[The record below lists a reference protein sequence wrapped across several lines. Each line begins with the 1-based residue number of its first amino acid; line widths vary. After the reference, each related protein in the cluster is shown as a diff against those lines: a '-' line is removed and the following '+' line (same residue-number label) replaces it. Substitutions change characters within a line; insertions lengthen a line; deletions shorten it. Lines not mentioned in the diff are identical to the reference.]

1 MVRRG
6 RKLGPPVRPEDSPVI
21 FAAVVLGETSLYKW
35 QMLALE
41 RAARGKR
48 IALRAANGSGK
59 TDKVIGILALWF
71 LWRYPR
77 GRMPITSGSWR
88 QVKNQLWP
96 ALERHRNNPSLA
108 GWKWLKNCRVET
120 PEGGFIEGF
129 STNHAGKAEGWH
141 GRVTDEFKDERK
153 EPEEEDPRS
162 EKKARLFDAD
172 EFTGDDPSSPV
183 FFVVDEAKT
192 VPDEIFD
199 AIERCTLQF
208 CIYLSSPGKPSGQF
222 FRCFHE
228 EKDLF
233 CPMVVTAF
241 DCPHISQERIDRI
254 LARVGGNEEDSYYR
268 SVVLAEFTVDGDLYI
283 IDPGKLE
290 YGQRQSYEPRRGRPV
305 AFLDIA
311 AGGDETVLAICDG
324 NEVWIEYAERRRD
337 TVQSVRKCIATL
349 KELGIADCDLWVDAP
364 GMGLAVIND
373 FHEMGWYPNEFFGNN
388 PPEDKDRYINL
399 AAECWNDAG
408 LELITGRVHIKAK
421 HADTVLFTQL
431 TTRYKEYAD
440 DSKIRNEKKEKMK
453 SRGIHSPD
461 RADALLGAIW
471 TSIRGAA
478 GVWTG
483 EGNKPVVGK
492 SQHAVRHT
500 GKFCP
505 I

>member
-1 MVRRG
+1 M
-6 RKLGPPVRPEDSPVI
+6 
-21 FAAVVLGETSLYKW
+21 
-35 QMLALE
+35 
-41 RAARGKR
+41 
-48 IALRAANGSGK
+48 
-59 TDKVIGILALWF
+59 
-71 LWRYPR
+71 
-77 GRMPITSGSWR
+77 
-88 QVKNQLWP
+88 
-96 ALERHRNNPSLA
+96 
-108 GWKWLKNCRVET
+108 
-120 PEGGFIEGF
+120 
-129 STNHAGKAEGWH
+129 
-141 GRVTDEFKDERK
+141 
-153 EPEEEDPRS
+153 
-162 EKKARLFDAD
+162 
-172 EFTGDDPSSPV
+172 

-222 FRCFHE
+222 YRCFHE

-254 LARVGGNEEDSYYR
+254 LARVGGNEDDPYYR
-268 SVVLAEFTVDGDLYI
+268 SVVLAEFTLEGDLYI

-290 YGQRQSYEPRRGRPV
+290 WGQRQPYEPRRGRPV

-324 NEVWIEYAERRRD
+324 NEAWIEYAERQRD

-349 KELGIADCDLWVDAP
+349 KGLGIADCDLWVDAP

-373 FHEMGWYPNEFFGNN
+373 FHEMGWYPNEFFGNAQ
-388 PPEDKDRYINL
+388 PKCKDRYINL

-408 LELITGRVHIKAK
+408 LELMTGRVHIRAK
-421 HADTVLFTQL
+421 HADKVLFEQL

-440 DSKIRNEKKEKMK
+440 DSKVRNEKKEKMK
-453 SRGIHSPD
+453 ARGVRSPD

-471 TSIRGAA
+471 ASIRGFT
-478 GVWTG
+478 GVWTEETEVYTPPG
-483 EGNKPVVGK
+483 SEDWYHDSWTEGPV
-492 SQHAVRHT
+492 S
-500 GKFCP
+500 CE

>member
-6 RKLGPPVRPEDSPVI
+6 RILGAPIRPEDSPVL
-21 FAAVVLGETSLYKW
+21 FAATVLGETSLYKW
-35 QMLALE
+35 QMRALE

-48 IALRAANGSGK
+48 VALRAANGSGK

-71 LWRYPR
+71 LWRFPQ

-96 ALERHRNNPSLA
+96 ALERHRNNPA
-108 GWKWLKNCRVET
+108 FTGWKWLKNCRVES
-120 PEGGFIEGF
+120 PKGGFIEGF

-141 GRVTDEFKDERK
+141 GRVTNDFKAEREVKK
-153 EPEEEDPRS
+153 EDDSRS
-162 EKKARLFDAD
+162 EQEARLFDAE
-172 EFTGDDPSSPV
+172 EFIGNDSSSPV

-208 CIYLSSPGKPSGQF
+208 CVYLSSPGKPSGQF
-222 FRCFHE
+222 FRCFHQ

-233 CPMVVTAF
+233 DQIVVTAF

-254 LARVGGNEEDSYYR
+254 LARVGGNEDDSYYR
-268 SVVLAEFTVDGDLYI
+268 SVVLAEFTVEGDLYI

-290 YGQRQSYEPRRGRPV
+290 YGQRQAYEPRRGRPV

-324 NEVWIEYAERRRD
+324 NEAWIEYAERRRD
-337 TVQSVRKCIATL
+337 TVQSVRKCIALLT
-349 KELGIADCDLWVDAP
+349 ELGIPDCDLWVDAP

-373 FHEMGWYPNEFFGNN
+373 FHEEGWFPNEFFGNN
-388 PPEDKDRYINL
+388 PSEDRDRYMNL

-408 LELITGRVHIKAK
+408 LELMTGRVHIKAK

-440 DSKIRNEKKEKMK
+440 DSKIRNEKKERMK
-453 SRGIHSPD
+453 NRGLSSPD
-461 RADALLGAIW
+461 RADGLLGAIW
-471 TSIRGAA
+471 ASIRGAA
-478 GVWTG
+478 GIWTG
-483 EGNKPVVGK
+483 EGNRPVVGK
-492 SQHAVRHT
+492 SAHAVQHAR
-500 GKFCP
+500 FRP